1 MRRTAMVIC
10 CIVVSAFAVTGCKSQ
25 PTMSKTPATGS
36 YEEPKWVT
44 KGVSAFPDELGKS
57 LYGVGIA
64 EKKRVPVIS
73 LQRVTAVEAARIDVA
88 RQLQTFVQGVFKDYS
103 EAALTPKMDSA
114 ESQSL
119 VESVHKTIVDETVI
133 GVQPIDSWT
142 HPATGDYYSLV
153 KLNMDTVSL
162 QLRQKI
168 SAVAA
173 EKRLL
178 RIDAAKAHKEL
189 DEIIAKNRE
198 ALGR

>member
-10 CIVVSAFAVTGCKSQ
+10 CIVVLSLAATGCKSQ

-44 KGVSAFPDELGKS
+44 KGATAFPDQIGKS
-57 LYGVGIA
+57 LFGVGIA
-64 EKKRVPVIS
+64 EKKRVPMIS
-73 LQRVTAVEAARIDVA
+73 LQRTTAVEAARIDVA

-114 ESQSL
+114 ESRGL

-133 GVQPIDSWT
+133 GAQPIDAWT
-142 HPATGDYYSLV
+142 QPRTGDYYALV
-153 KLNMDTVSL
+153 KINMDTVSL

-173 EKRLL
+173 EKKLL
-178 RIDAAKAHKEL
+178 RVDAAEAHKEL